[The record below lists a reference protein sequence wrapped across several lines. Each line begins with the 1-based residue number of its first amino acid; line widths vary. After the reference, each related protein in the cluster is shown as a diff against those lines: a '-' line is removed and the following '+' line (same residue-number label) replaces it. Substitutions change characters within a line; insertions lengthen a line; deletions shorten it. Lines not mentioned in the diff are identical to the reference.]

1 MSTRRAHTP
10 LLAPILTAAAM
21 ALAIAGAFLGSGAV
35 VGTPVQDA
43 AGGWLSADGTILA
56 PGSGAFSIWSIIYLG
71 LLLYAV
77 VQFLPSRRQNVMHRR
92 LRGWA
97 AASGLLNALWLGVV
111 QLGWL
116 ALSVVVIFALLAT
129 LCVILVILRRSPES
143 NLLDRVAVGGTFG
156 LYLGWVSVAAVA
168 NVSALLA
175 ASGCTSFGLPV
186 PVIAGVVLLAVA
198 AIGVGTA
205 IYSRG
210 RLGPGLAMAWGLAWI
225 TVGRTDGG
233 LESTPVAVIAAIAAA
248 IVLVAVVAVR
258 WATHGPAY
266 RPATEAPGP

>member
-1 MSTRRAHTP
+1 MPRTTARLGMMAP
-10 LLAPILTAAAM
+10 LLTAAAM

-35 VGTPVQDA
+35 VGTPVQDVA
-43 AGGWLSADGTILA
+43 DGWLSADGTILA

-77 VQFLPSRRQNVMHRR
+77 IQFLPSRRDDVLHKK

-116 ALSVVVIFALLAT
+116 AVSVAVIFALLAT

-143 NLLDRVAVGGTFG
+143 NLVDRVAVGGTFG

-175 ASGCTSFGLPV
+175 SSGFTGFGLPV
-186 PVIAGVVLLAVA
+186 PVIAGVVLLVVA

-205 IYSRG
+205 MYSRG
-210 RLGPGLAMAWGLAWI
+210 RLGPGLALAWGLAWI

-233 LESTPVAVIAAIAAA
+233 LESTPVAVSAAIAAGV
-248 IVLVAVVAVR
+248 VLSAVVVVR
-258 WATHGPAY
+258 VVTRGPA
-266 RPATEAPGP
+266 ADVALS

>member
-1 MSTRRAHTP
+1 MPATRTHPVRWFP
-10 LLAPILTAAAM
+10 LLTAAAM

-35 VGTPVQDA
+35 VGTPVQDVA
-43 AGGWLSADGTILA
+43 DGWLSADGTILA

-77 VQFLPSRRQNVMHRR
+77 VQLLPSRRDDALHRR

-97 AASGLLNALWLGVV
+97 AASGLLNAVWLGVV

-116 ALSVVVIFALLAT
+116 AVSVVVIFALLAT
-129 LCVILVILRRSPES
+129 LCVILVILRRNPES

-168 NVSALLA
+168 NVSAWLA
-175 ASGCTSFGLPV
+175 SSGFTGFGLPV
-186 PVIAGVVLLAVA
+186 PLIAGVVLLVVA

-210 RLGPGLAMAWGLAWI
+210 RLGPGLALAWGLAWI
-225 TVGRTDGG
+225 TVGRSDGG
-233 LESTPVAVIAAIAAA
+233 LESAPVAVAAAIAAA
-248 IVLVAVVAVR
+248 LVLAAVVAIR
-258 WATHGPAY
+258 LSTQGPA
-266 RPATEAPGP
+266 ADLAPS

>member
-1 MSTRRAHTP
+1 MNHYLSSATP
-10 LLAPILTAAAM
+10 LKTLNQEQRMPRATARWEKMAPLLTAAAM

-35 VGTPVQDA
+35 VGTPVQDVA
-43 AGGWLSADGTILA
+43 DGWLSADGTILA

-77 VQFLPSRRQNVMHRR
+77 VQFLPSRRDDVLHNK

-116 ALSVVVIFALLAT
+116 AVSVVVIFALVAT

-143 NLLDRVAVGGTFG
+143 NLVDRVAVGGTFG

-175 ASGCTSFGLPV
+175 SSGFTGFGLPV
-186 PVIAGVVLLAVA
+186 PVIAGVVLLVVA

-205 IYSRG
+205 
-210 RLGPGLAMAWGLAWI
+210 M
-225 TVGRTDGG
+225 
-233 LESTPVAVIAAIAAA
+233 
-248 IVLVAVVAVR
+248 
-258 WATHGPAY
+258 
-266 RPATEAPGP
+266 

>member
-1 MSTRRAHTP
+1 MPTTTARSGT
-10 LLAPILTAAAM
+10 LAPLLTAAAM

-35 VGTPVQDA
+35 VGTSVQDVA
-43 AGGWLSADGTILA
+43 DGWLSADGTILA

-77 VQFLPSRRQNVMHRR
+77 VQFLPSRRDDALHRK

-116 ALSVVVIFALLAT
+116 GVSVVVIFALLAT
-129 LCVILVILRRSPES
+129 LCVILVILRRTPES
-143 NLLDRVAVGGTFG
+143 NLLDRVVLGGTFG

-175 ASGCTSFGLPV
+175 SSGFTGFGLPV
-186 PVIAGVVLLAVA
+186 PVIAGAVLLVVA

-205 IYSRG
+205 VYSRG
-210 RLGPGLAMAWGLAWI
+210 RLGPGVALAWGLGWI
-225 TVGRTDGG
+225 TGGRSAGG
-233 LESTPVAVIAAIAAA
+233 LESTPVAVTAASAAA
-248 IVLVAVVAVR
+248 LVLVAVVAARLV
-258 WATHGPAY
+258 THGPAAEVA
-266 RPATEAPGP
+266 RS

>member
-1 MSTRRAHTP
+1 MPTTRAPSP
-10 LLAPILTAAAM
+10 LLSPILTAAAM

-35 VGTPVQDA
+35 VGTPVQDVA
-43 AGGWLSADGTILA
+43 DGWLSADGTILA
-56 PGSGAFSIWSIIYLG
+56 PGSGAFSIWSIVYLG

-77 VQFLPSRRQNVMHRR
+77 VQFLPSRRDDVLHRK

-97 AASGLLNALWLGVV
+97 AASGLLNAAWLGVV

-116 ALSVVVIFALLAT
+116 AISVVVIFALLAT

-175 ASGCTSFGLPV
+175 SSGFTAFGLPV
-186 PVIAGVVLLAVA
+186 PVIAGVVLLVVA

-210 RLGPGLAMAWGLAWI
+210 RLGPGFALAWGLAWI

-233 LESTPVAVIAAIAAA
+233 LESTPVAVIAAIAAV

-258 WATHGPAY
+258 WATHGPAN
-266 RPATEAPGP
+266 RPATRAPGA